1 MKLNFKDLTEEQK
14 KKITEI
20 YTSDDLSWQDKENAL
35 SAYTGRD
42 ARTVRGW
49 CKKMKLTTGSGEPAE
64 YEEAKKKKFDKKK
77 KRFIIT
83 WAQNNT
89 PVHRKFLA
97 NIEKYAAEINADIH
111 VIAGRSKNPTS
122 IWTNGQQA
130 EEKWSKY
137 VKDYLDAGRHEVHKY
152 MTIMSDIKI
161 HPTATNP
168 MSGLYG
174 LSEENSCIFGSGKL
188 QMEMIPVLESAK
200 PKMMLTTGA
209 CTVRNYTDSKSGK
222 KAEFHHVLG
231 FCIVEIK
238 DKETFFVRQVSADE
252 NGNFIDLYNEVVFE
266 GELILDPL
274 GEYDIDKPYKLVG
287 KTKISRIN
295 EMEACVLGDLHVGHH
310 DPKVIEST
318 HALLKKVKPK
328 HVVLHDVFDGYS
340 ISHHDEK
347 DKIKQ
352 YSKEFHNKND
362 LNKEL
367 DEMFEVLT
375 EFDKKYDSVII
386 SRANH
391 DDFADRW
398 VINQDWK
405 KQSTPKNYKLYS
417 MFMNMMLSEVE
428 VNPNDPRGVIPMLI
442 NQKLPNFKTLGRR
455 DSFKIKGWEV
465 GMHGDVG
472 SNGSRG
478 SHQQYRK
485 LNTKV
490 IVGHYHSPQRKDGA
504 LAVGTSTHLRVG
516 YNSGPSSWL
525 QSHVIIHKNG
535 KAQHINFINGEFTT
549 FE

>member
-1 MKLNFKDLTEEQK
+1 MKFKFKDLTEDQK
-14 KKITEI
+14 KKIAEI
-20 YTSDDLSWQDKENAL
+20 YTSKDLSWQDKENAL
-35 SAYTGRD
+35 SQYTGRN

-49 CKKMKLTTGSGEPAE
+49 CKDWGLTSGPTEAAE
-64 YEEAKKKKFDKKK
+64 YDEARNKKFNKKKKCFLV
-77 KRFIIT
+77 T

-97 NIEKYAAEINADIH
+97 NLEAYAEHINADIH
-111 VIAGRSKNPTS
+111 VIAGRYKNPTS
-122 IWTNGQQA
+122 IWTMGQQ
-130 EEKWSKY
+130 EEERWSRF
-137 VKDYLDAGRHEVHKY
+137 VKPYLDAGRHEVHRY
-152 MTIMSDIKI
+152 MTIMSDVKI
-161 HPTATNP
+161 HPTAINP
-168 MSGLYG
+168 MSGLYA
-174 LSEENSCIFGSGKL
+174 LSHENSCIFGSPKL
-188 QMEMIPVLESAK
+188 QMEMISALESSK

-209 CTVRNYTDSKSGK
+209 CTVPNYTDSKEGK
-222 KAEFHHVLG
+222 KSEFHHVLG

-238 DKETFFVRQVSADE
+238 DKETFFVRQVSADDE
-252 NGNFIDLYNEVVFE
+252 GNFTDLYHDVKFD
-266 GELILDPL
+266 GELTLEPL
-274 GEYDIDKPYKLVG
+274 GTYDIDKPYVLDG
-287 KTKISRIN
+287 ETNISRVTEI
-295 EMEACVLGDLHVGHH
+295 EACVLGDLHVGHH
-310 DPKVIEST
+310 DPEVLEKTHEFLDKVRPT
-318 HALLKKVKPK
+318 

-352 YSKEFHNKND
+352 YSKEFHGKND

-367 DEMFEVLT
+367 EEMFDVLS
-375 EFDKKYDSVII
+375 EFDKRYDSIII

-417 MFMNMMLSEVE
+417 KFMNMMLSEVE
-428 VNPNDPRGVIPMLI
+428 VNPNNPRGVIPMLI
-442 NQKLPNFKTLGRR
+442 NERLPNFNTLGRR

-472 SNGSRG
+472 SNGTRG
-478 SHQQYRK
+478 SHQQYRR

-490 IVGHYHSPQRKDGA
+490 IVGHYHTPQRKDGA

-516 YNSGPSSWL
+516 YNNGPSSWL
-525 QSHVIIHKNG
+525 QSHVIIHKSG
-535 KAQHINFINGEFTT
+535 KAQHLNFINGEFTT